1 MSQLAKVKRSE
12 QDCIVPNQRN
22 TFAHRLRDN
31 MRRDTTRRK
40 QASGRSAASSRLTE
54 LEMEISDIQAKQR
67 EGQSRIKELREKTK
81 ALEADGARK
90 NTKPSKYNDFN
101 AANSVQ
107 QL

>member
-1 MSQLAKVKRSE
+1 M
-12 QDCIVPNQRN
+12 
-22 TFAHRLRDN
+22 FAHRLRDN
-31 MRRDTTRRK
+31 MRRDTTQRK
-40 QASGRSAASSRLTE
+40 QASARSAASSHLTE

>member
-1 MSQLAKVKRSE
+1 MILHGASKPVLA
-12 QDCIVPNQRN
+12 
-22 TFAHRLRDN
+22 
-31 MRRDTTRRK
+31 RRHPRVTGN
-40 QASGRSAASSRLTE
+40 SP
-54 LEMEISDIQAKQR
+54 LEMKISDIQAKQR